1 MNPPHASTIAAK
13 SSSGSQEQNREN
25 EPRGFVVNK
34 LNTSDGVLIQ
44 RSALGTEA
52 TYRIVGENDRGVEV
66 EVVEAPGLEPNTRF
80 TFTTADVIQMTDRK
94 GVRADGARR
103 PKRAVRVGVAKRRY
117 A

>member
-25 EPRGFVVNK
+25 EPRGFVVDK
-34 LNTSDGVLIQ
+34 LDTTDGLLIQ
-44 RSALGTEA
+44 RSALGSEA

-66 EVVEAPGLEPNTRF
+66 EVVQAPGLEPNTRF
-80 TFTTADVIQMTDRK
+80 TFSTADVIQMTDPEGR
-94 GVRADGARR
+94 RADRARR
-103 PKRAVRVGVAKRRY
+103 ANHAALFGAKRRY